1 MKFVSWIKKNVPKY
15 AMVLY
20 AIAILSL
27 FIHILCICF
36 TGFADFFSVY
46 IAGFFRMLLAKLSG
60 LYSFSL
66 AEIIIISLPI
76 IFIAIIFTVIRYCR
90 RDETNKINR
99 FFAGAFAIV
108 SLFYSTFV
116 FTYGMGYRGYTLD
129 VKLGL
134 DKQEV
139 SLEDLKETAEYLA
152 QKVNETSK
160 LYVSDVEY
168 KDSIISKIIIKD
180 RISDEVVYSYPR
192 NANVSQ
198 TSEKPLN
205 TSAGTITP
213 KQKALIEAK
222 LLTFNEEQRQKF
234 YKWLD
239 EKCKTMALEML
250 SEKQGDYVCKSW
262 KLI

>member
-1 MKFVSWIKKNVPKY
+1 MELKFRDLKAEEIECRVGNTKRKDPRLPKSDTNPVVGFQILLYKTARVDANILDETVGAFNWCKKFYQVKNTMFCSVGIKDKDTGEWVFKDDCGDDDFQTEQIKGE
-15 AMVLY
+15 ASDSFKR
-20 AIAILSL
+20 A
-27 FIHILCICF
+27 
-36 TGFADFFSVY
+36 GFAWG
-46 IAGFFRMLLAKLSG
+46 IGRKN
-60 LYSFSL
+60 LYYG
-66 AEIIIISLPI
+66 P
-76 IFIAIIFTVIRYCR
+76 FIW
-90 RDETNKINR
+90 INCN
-99 FFAGAFAIV
+99 
-108 SLFYSTFV
+108 
-116 FTYGMGYRGYTLD
+116 D
-129 VKLGL
+129 
-134 DKQEV
+134 
-139 SLEDLKETAEYLA
+139 
-152 QKVNETSK
+152 KVNETSK
-160 LYVSDVEY
+160 LYVSEVEY

-198 TSEKPLN
+198 TSEKPLK

>member
-1 MKFVSWIKKNVPKY
+1 MELKFRDLKAEEIECRVGNTKRQNPRLPKGDNNPVVGFQILLYKTARVDANLLDETVGAFNWCKKFYQVKNTMFCSVGIKDKDTGEWVFKDDCGDDDFQTEQIKGE
-15 AMVLY
+15 ASDSFKR
-20 AIAILSL
+20 A
-27 FIHILCICF
+27 
-36 TGFADFFSVY
+36 GFAWG
-46 IAGFFRMLLAKLSG
+46 IGRKN
-60 LYSFSL
+60 LYYG
-66 AEIIIISLPI
+66 P
-76 IFIAIIFTVIRYCR
+76 FIW
-90 RDETNKINR
+90 INCN
-99 FFAGAFAIV
+99 
-108 SLFYSTFV
+108 
-116 FTYGMGYRGYTLD
+116 D
-129 VKLGL
+129 
-134 DKQEV
+134 
-139 SLEDLKETAEYLA
+139 
-152 QKVNETSK
+152 KVNETSK

-198 TSEKPLN
+198 TSDKPLK

>member
-1 MKFVSWIKKNVPKY
+1 MELKFRDLKAEEIECRVGNTKRQNPRLPKGDNNPVVGFQILLYKTARVDANLLDETVGAFNWCKKFYQVKNTMFCSVGIKDKDTGEWVFKDDCGDDDFQTEQIKGE
-15 AMVLY
+15 ASDSFKR
-20 AIAILSL
+20 A
-27 FIHILCICF
+27 
-36 TGFADFFSVY
+36 GFAWG
-46 IAGFFRMLLAKLSG
+46 IGRKN
-60 LYSFSL
+60 LYYG
-66 AEIIIISLPI
+66 P
-76 IFIAIIFTVIRYCR
+76 FIW
-90 RDETNKINR
+90 INCN
-99 FFAGAFAIV
+99 
-108 SLFYSTFV
+108 
-116 FTYGMGYRGYTLD
+116 D
-129 VKLGL
+129 
-134 DKQEV
+134 
-139 SLEDLKETAEYLA
+139 
-152 QKVNETSK
+152 KVNETSK

>member
-1 MKFVSWIKKNVPKY
+1 MELKFRDLKAEEIECRVGNTKRKDPRLPKSDTNPVVGFQILLYKTARVDANILDETVGAFNWCKKFYQVKNTMFCSVGIKDKDTGEWVFKDDCGDDDFQTEQIKGE
-15 AMVLY
+15 ASDSFKR
-20 AIAILSL
+20 A
-27 FIHILCICF
+27 
-36 TGFADFFSVY
+36 GFAWG
-46 IAGFFRMLLAKLSG
+46 IGRKN
-60 LYSFSL
+60 LYYG
-66 AEIIIISLPI
+66 P
-76 IFIAIIFTVIRYCR
+76 FIWITCN
-90 RDETNKINR
+90 D
-99 FFAGAFAIV
+99 
-108 SLFYSTFV
+108 
-116 FTYGMGYRGYTLD
+116 
-129 VKLGL
+129 
-134 DKQEV
+134 
-139 SLEDLKETAEYLA
+139 
-152 QKVNETSK
+152 KVNETSK

-205 TSAGTITP
+205 TSAGTITA

-234 YKWLD
+234 FKWLD

>member
-1 MKFVSWIKKNVPKY
+1 MELKFRDLKAEEIECRVGNTKRKDPRLPKGDNNPVIGFQILLYKTARVDANILDETVGAFNWCKKFYQVKNTMFCSVGIKDKDTGEWVFKDDCGDDDFQTEQIKGE
-15 AMVLY
+15 ASDSFKR
-20 AIAILSL
+20 A
-27 FIHILCICF
+27 
-36 TGFADFFSVY
+36 GFAWG
-46 IAGFFRMLLAKLSG
+46 IGRKN
-60 LYSFSL
+60 LYYG
-66 AEIIIISLPI
+66 P
-76 IFIAIIFTVIRYCR
+76 FIW
-90 RDETNKINR
+90 INCN
-99 FFAGAFAIV
+99 
-108 SLFYSTFV
+108 
-116 FTYGMGYRGYTLD
+116 D
-129 VKLGL
+129 
-134 DKQEV
+134 
-139 SLEDLKETAEYLA
+139 
-152 QKVNETSK
+152 KVNETSK

-239 EKCKTMALEML
+239 EKCRTMALEML